1 MFDYDWRSCWVKC
14 QLNTHMKIADL
25 LDVTV
30 PTVAELARKYKTT
43 LSAVNAELARGEKVE
58 QEHTSDPKV
67 ARRIALAHLGER
79 LDYYQQLA
87 QIDEHIVASHLQSRQ
102 NPINLFKHTDRNLD
116 NQVQIEKLS
125 DGLDGLVIYKNDQVA
140 AYLLVQ
146 YYDSN
151 YWMLEGATHPMYR
164 RQGLTSLLIDSA
176 IKKYDRVFADMELT
190 EDGIHSLEKY
200 IAKTPYRVRRL
211 NTVTGKLH
219 DYNPADPASQDIP
232 MYNQAVN
239 GISRPPSAEA
249 EHWVWGFSLDK
260 PRHPLLSGYVYDTDI
275 RRKPDRTILSDA
287 KIDNIRG
294 WGNVP
299 DNQNVD
305 YLGLKVFMRPSV
317 FLKLATPLNRSD
329 AQSADKIKQHLSQDG
344 AIASAWLVIRIPE
357 AWEQSDFS
365 EPAQVVGHEGRNRMI
380 AIQELEGDA
389 PVETHLFFAQGLRA
403 RHITPEWVHHLN
415 QHMLSQV
422 NKSLVTGPLFQT
434 SITEDT
440 TRTTKSGAPGT
451 LKAKISRLYG
461 GSVTCDKVQRL
472 KTRKGATAHDKAQA
486 NWYQNMNCG
495 GATRVD
501 EIFAEPAQHMN
512 WETHGSGET
521 LTHMTHFKFL
531 NHDVTVEM
539 APDVRQVGA
548 KYVFGKRDQDLPEHH
563 VGYWAGF
570 QVDNTTDLTGKLG
583 VQASKLLAKVVS
595 VMKGFL
601 QTHAWDYVLFTGEE
615 GSRDRLYQ
623 AMSAKLAAQVGAQVH
638 TYGSDF
644 VIHKPHMQETAGV
657 GLIIPGVNMP
667 AGQHADEIRRQAR
680 KFGFKVSAQGVP
692 PKART
697 DGKY

>member
-1 MFDYDWRSCWVKC
+1 
-14 QLNTHMKIADL
+14 MKIADL
-25 LDVTV
+25 LDVSV
-30 PTVAELARKYKTT
+30 PSVAELARKYKTT

-102 NPINLFKHTDRNLD
+102 NPINLFKHTDRDLD

-164 RQGLTSLLIDSA
+164 RQGLNSLLIDSA
-176 IKKYDRVFADMELT
+176 VKKYDRVFADMELT

-275 RRKPDRTILSDA
+275 RRKPDRAILSDA
-287 KIDNIRG
+287 KIDNMRG

-305 YLGLKVFMRPSV
+305 YLGVKVFMRPSV
-317 FLKLATPLNRSD
+317 FLKLATPLSRSD

-365 EPAQVVGHEGRNRMI
+365 KPAQVVGHEGRNRMI

-440 TRTTKSGAPGT
+440 TRTTRSGAPGT

-461 GSVTCDKVQRL
+461 GSVTCAKAQKL
-472 KTRKGATAHDKAQA
+472 KMRSGATAHDKSQA

-495 GATRVD
+495 GATQVK
-501 EIFAEPAQHMN
+501 EVFSEPAQKVA
-512 WETHGSGET
+512 WRSHGSGDAQFWASE
-521 LTHMTHFKFL
+521 FQFY
-531 NHDVTVEM
+531 DWPVVIEM
-539 APDVRQVGA
+539 HPDVNQIGA
-548 KYVFGKRDQDLPEHH
+548 RFVFKNTQTHLPQNYQGWH
-563 VGYWAGF
+563 VVFTVNGH
-570 QVDNTTDLTGKLG
+570 TDVTGKLG
-583 VQASKLLAKVVS
+583 HHAVNILTTVVS
-595 VMKGFL
+595 MIRGFL
-601 QTHAWDYVLFTGEE
+601 QDHPWDYVVFSGES
-615 GSRDRLYQ
+615 GSRDKLYQ
-623 AMSAKLAAQVGAQVH
+623 AISRRLATQVGATHIQ
-638 TYGSDF
+638 YRSDF
-644 VIHKPHMQETAGV
+644 VIYKDHMREDSAGV
-657 GLIIPGVNMP
+657 GLVIPGVNMP
-667 AGQHADEIRRQAR
+667 ADQHPDEIRRQAR

-692 PKART
+692 PKVRS